1 MNQKLVSGTSNVVSS
16 SSKSKSVRTVIPQ
29 QVRESLDLN
38 PKDKIQWNV
47 EFDGKKLRCYVEKE
61 I

>member
-1 MNQKLVSGTSNVVSS
+1 MSQTLVSGSSNIVSS
-16 SSKSKSVRTVIPQ
+16 SSKCSTVRTVIPKQ
-29 QVRESLDLN
+29 IRESLDLN
-38 PKDKIQWNV
+38 PKDKLQWNL